1 MRSAALLTLC
11 LACAAQSGHGQGVPV
26 QDTAGLGQLGALLSK
41 LSDDFETQGD
51 HMETGRTLSSVQ
63 ADQLRVLEAMSA
75 ALSGPGL
82 DILALEGNADFPAE
96 EVYPAASNH
105 PMDSR
110 LFGDGRETVERMIV
124 RVAGEYADAPGVRR
138 AGLSATQWR
147 CLFQA
152 LIKQESRFSVSAQSP
167 VGAYG
172 LTQLM
177 SGTAADLGV
186 DRYDVMD
193 NLRGGARYIT
203 TQLHSFGTIPH
214 ALAAYNAGPGRVQE
228 YGGVPPFPETQ
239 GYVRNIAR
247 YYNEYLAVIGG
258 ADALGTLSPSDGALA
273 EYNSISEASVYYAA
287 DNHATSGQVINRL
300 AAIIRQIDATP
311 DVKRAIELNT
321 YAKAEIGRILNLRLR
336 LMAANHQR
344 HAAHGQH
351 LAADR
356 LAERSFMQ
364 MEVIR

>member
-1 MRSAALLTLC
+1 MRKMPGLSALLLC
-11 LACAAQSGHGQGVPV
+11 CAHPLIAQGVPT
-26 QDTAGLGQLGALLSK
+26 QDNAGIGQLVARLSRLGEDMK
-41 LSDDFETQGD
+41 VQHT
-51 HMETGRTLSSVQ
+51 HAKTGESLASIQS
-63 ADQLRVLEAMSA
+63 DQLRALDAISSAM
-75 ALSGPGL
+75 SGPGL
-82 DILALEGNADFPAE
+82 DIRALEGNADFPATE
-96 EVYPAASNH
+96 IYPTANSH

-110 LFGDGRETVERMIV
+110 LFGEGRETIEMMIV
-124 RVAGEYADAPGVRR
+124 KVSGEFAGHPGVRR

-152 LIKQESRFSVSAQSP
+152 LIKQESRFSVAAQSP

-177 SGTAADLGV
+177 PGTASDMGV

-203 TQLHSFGTIPH
+203 TQLNAFGNIPH

-239 GYVRNIAR
+239 GYVRNISR

-258 ADALGTLSPSDGALA
+258 ADALGTLSPSDMALA
-273 EYNSISEASVYYAA
+273 EYSNISDASVYYAS
-287 DNHATSGQVINRL
+287 DSHATTEQVISRL
-300 AAIIRQIDATP
+300 AAIIRQIDETR
-311 DVKRAIELNT
+311 DVKRAFELNT
-321 YAKAEIGRILNLRLR
+321 YAKAEIGRILNLRVR
-336 LMAANHQR
+336 LMAANRQR
-344 HAAHGQH
+344 KAAHGFH

-356 LAERSFMQ
+356 LAERDFKRMG
-364 MEVIR
+364 VIR